1 MVLHKNHLATDSNKG
16 EGQGILERRRKG
28 GEGNKKRL
36 GPGETVEKLN

>member
-1 MVLHKNHLATDSNKG
+1 VVLHKNHLATDSNKG
-16 EGQGILERRRKG
+16 EGQGILERRKG